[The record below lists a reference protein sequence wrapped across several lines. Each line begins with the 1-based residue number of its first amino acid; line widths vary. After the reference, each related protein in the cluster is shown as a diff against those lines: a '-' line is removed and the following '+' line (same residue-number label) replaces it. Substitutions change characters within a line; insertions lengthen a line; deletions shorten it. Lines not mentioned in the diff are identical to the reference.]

1 MFQNI
6 PRTMENIE
14 EYTKNIQ
21 HPLEVFFH
29 NFELDI

>member
-6 PRTMENIE
+6 PITMENIDE
-14 EYTKNIQ
+14 HTKNIQ

-29 NFELDI
+29 NFELGI